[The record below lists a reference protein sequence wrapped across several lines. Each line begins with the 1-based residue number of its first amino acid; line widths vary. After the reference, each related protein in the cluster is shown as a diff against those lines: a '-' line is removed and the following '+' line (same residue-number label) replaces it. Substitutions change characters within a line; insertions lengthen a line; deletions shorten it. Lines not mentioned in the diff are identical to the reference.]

1 MANEPS
7 SFSARLIAFG
17 FDIPKLRYATRV
29 ALSAC
34 LALGLGWALGLE
46 HPQWAAMTVFAASQ
60 PTRGQILEKG
70 FFRLTGT
77 IIGAIVG
84 LALLFG
90 SGGEPW
96 VLVIGLSVWIGL
108 CVGLGNL
115 MRGYLS
121 YGTLLAGFSAA
132 MVVLLAQSHTYTPLM
147 LGLDRVLTVLLGVVI
162 ATVIGYLMTPATS
175 ESEAIGLLRRLGADA
190 MVAAA
195 AGLRAEATDPTALL
209 ARAAVI
215 EDGLKAYGTGSL
227 RARRRA
233 DILHRRLIAIS
244 DLLILCT
251 SSMVAG
257 NPRVAS
263 VLEELSNRLH
273 REAEPVDQSPD
284 FARAAKMT
292 DDPLLARALKTM
304 AAAVGHEVEITRREV
319 LVEEHWDWSGAR
331 QAGLRAFLLLLCVGS
346 FWVLTGWQAG
356 PYLMLGGAVM
366 ISVFSTFD
374 DPAWMMRQLMQWQIL
389 AGTVSLILKFV
400 LWPLAGSQFQA
411 VLMIM
416 PVVLIVVP
424 LMSHRRTG
432 AISMDYAMAL
442 LLISQ
447 PLFPYTTGFTDAF
460 EQTLAVISGPL
471 IAFCGYRLIYP
482 TNAGR
487 RMAGLGK
494 VMRAELS
501 AMAGA
506 RAVEGNVELWQA
518 RFSTRLLKLI
528 RWSGKA
534 TAVRNDALA
543 EGLSVLALGHAIYL
557 MRGLRHKAN
566 VSKGTMRAVETALAR
581 LARDAGRS
589 PQTLAAVVRVG
600 RRLAVDDPLSAR
612 ALHRYL
618 HPLGLRELPAGDG
631 EGDEVPGS
639 GSAAAVMVERAP
651 KAGPVAVS

>member
-1 MANEPS
+1 MASEPS
-7 SFSARLIAFG
+7 SLSARLIAVG

-34 LALGLGWALGLE
+34 LALVLAWALGLE

-77 IIGAIVG
+77 FIGALVG
-84 LALLFG
+84 LALLFA
-90 SGGEPW
+90 SAGEPW
-96 VLVIGLSVWIGL
+96 VLVIGLSLWIAI
-108 CVGLGNL
+108 CVGIGNL
-115 MRGYLS
+115 VRGYLS

-175 ESEAIGLLRRLGADA
+175 ESEALGQLRRLGADA

-195 AGLRAEATDPTALL
+195 AGLRGEPSDPAALL

-215 EDGLKAYGTGSL
+215 EDGLNAYGSGSL

-233 DILHRRLIAIS
+233 DILHRRLIALS
-244 DLLILCT
+244 DLLIVCT
-251 SSMVAG
+251 SSMVVG

-273 REAEPVDQSPD
+273 REAEPVDQSLD
-284 FARAAKMT
+284 FTRAAQLT
-292 DDPLLARALKTM
+292 DDPLLAGALKTM
-304 AAAVGHEVEITRREV
+304 AAAVGREVEITRREV

-331 QAGLRAFLLLLCVGS
+331 QAALRALVLLMCVGS
-346 FWVLTGWQAG
+346 AWALTGWQAG

-374 DPAWMMRQLMQWQIL
+374 DPSWVMRQLMQWQIL
-389 AGTVSLILKFV
+389 AGIVSLFLKFV
-400 LWPLAGSQFQA
+400 LWPFAGSQLEA
-411 VLMIM
+411 ILMIM
-416 PVVLIVVP
+416 PLLLVVVP

-432 AISMDYAMAL
+432 AISMDYAMVL

-447 PLFPYTTGFTDAF
+447 PIYPYPVSLLPAF

-482 TNAGR
+482 TNAR
-487 RMAGLGK
+487 KRMAGLGK
-494 VMRAELS
+494 VMRAELR

-506 RAVEGNVELWQA
+506 RAVEGNVALWQA

-534 TAVRNDALA
+534 TAVRNEALA
-543 EGLSVLALGHAIYL
+543 EGLAVLTLGHTIYL
-557 MRGLRHKAN
+557 LRSLRRKAGI
-566 VSKGTMRAVETALAR
+566 SSGTKRAVETALAR

-589 PQTLAAVVRVG
+589 PRTLAAIVRVA
-600 RRLAVDDPLSAR
+600 RRLKADDPASAER
-612 ALHRYL
+612 LYRFMR
-618 HPLGLRELPAGDG
+618 PLGICDDPALGQNAVHRRGSVASVLVDG
-631 EGDEVPGS
+631 RVTTGPI
-639 GSAAAVMVERAP
+639 AA
-651 KAGPVAVS
+651 S